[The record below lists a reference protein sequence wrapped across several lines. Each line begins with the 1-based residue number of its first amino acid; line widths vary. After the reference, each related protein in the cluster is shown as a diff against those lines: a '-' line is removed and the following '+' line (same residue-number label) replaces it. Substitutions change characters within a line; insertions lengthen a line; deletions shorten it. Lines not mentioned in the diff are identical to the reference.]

1 MTRTRTTPS
10 RAADARATGPRATLL
25 GLAALAA
32 LAACGTGGPQAITGA
47 APGARVKFFNFG
59 INAPN
64 VNFYAN
70 DIKVTAISSTS
81 CTPLP
86 TPPADSL
93 CKAGGVESANG
104 TAYGAAAA
112 GGFYV
117 GLAPG
122 QYTFSGRISA
132 ATDRGLAIASVPAS
146 IADGKN
152 YSVYLTGF
160 YDAAAKKADGFMV
173 EDAYPDRI
181 AYDSVYLRF
190 VNAIPNAGPLTLFFR
205 NPATSTVVQVSP
217 PVAYKAA
224 GAFTVFALPPDVV
237 GAVDLVARTAGS
249 TANAITTTG
258 VTISPG
264 RVYTV
269 TARGDLTVT
278 SSTAA
283 NRPQLDNTANR

>member
-1 MTRTRTTPS
+1 MTRTTTPPRRP
-10 RAADARATGPRATLL
+10 RAAGLLTALL

-32 LAACGTGGPQAITGA
+32 CEKGGPQNITAA

-59 INAPN
+59 VGAPS

-70 DIKVTAISSTS
+70 DAKITAVSSTS

-93 CKAGGVESANG
+93 CKAQGVESTNG

-122 QYTFSGRISA
+122 QYTFSGRITA
-132 ATDRGLAIASVPAS
+132 AANNGLPIASIPAS
-146 IADGKN
+146 VADGKN
-152 YSVYLTGF
+152 YSVYLSGF
-160 YDAAAKKADGFMV
+160 YDAAAKRADGFV
-173 EDAYPDRI
+173 LEDAYPDRI

-205 NPATSTVVQVSP
+205 NPTTSAVVQVSP
-217 PVAYKAA
+217 AVAYKSASNFRVLSLPTGFIAA
-224 GAFTVFALPPDVV
+224 L
-237 GAVDLVARTAGS
+237 DLVARTAGS
-249 TANAITTTG
+249 TANAITNPG
-258 VTISPG
+258 VTLSAG

-269 TARGDLTVT
+269 TARGDITVT